1 MTEITDK
8 RALLDDAAYRVFFDV
23 GFKAASISKI
33 TELAGMA
40 TGSFYNYYQSKEEVF
55 TKIFIAEN
63 KRIYDEMLKTV
74 NFDDDVID
82 IFDQAIEQIHIIFKE
97 NKIIAEA
104 LNPETMRFLEV
115 GLIEQNV
122 EIIFNDYIQKFTDEK
137 LKESGYSEEDIEAL
151 YKVSDLLRFFQGH
164 LLRSD
169 NPEYFNSYR
178 TLIRYYVKGVFNS

>member
-8 RALLDDAAYRVFFDV
+8 RAVLDDAAYRVFFDV

-33 TELAGMA
+33 TEVAGMA

-63 KRIYDEMLKTV
+63 KRIYDEMLETV

-82 IFDQAIEQIHIIFKE
+82 IFDEAIERIYSTFKE
-97 NKIIAEA
+97 NKIVAEA
-104 LNPETMRFLEV
+104 LNPETIKFLE
-115 GLIEQNV
+115 GALKEQNV
-122 EIIFNDYIQKFTDEK
+122 EIIFNDYIQKFTDKK
-137 LKESGYSEEDIEAL
+137 LRESGYSEEQMEEL

-164 LLRSD
+164 LLLSD
-169 NPEYFNSYR
+169 NPEYLHSYR
-178 TLIRYYVKGVFNS
+178 TLMRYYVKGVFNS